1 MKIEDI
7 LNNQDYIN
15 IARKASGSFRKSLSM
30 DEINYCVTNAA
41 WNASKSFNP
50 KKSKLVTFFY
60 RGVRIECLKK
70 LKENKEKNKF
80 NVLEKDVPEN
90 RSAIETIDM
99 MDEIKNCKDPDIM
112 YDRFYNNKTLREIA
126 EKKSLTK
133 EAVRLRIQKNLRIIK
148 SRIDSCV

>member
-7 LNNQDYIN
+7 LNNQDYMN
-15 IARKASGSFRKSLSM
+15 IAKKASSSFRGSLSN
-30 DEINYCVTNAA
+30 DEILYCTTNAA
-41 WNASKSFNP
+41 WNSVKSYDP

-70 LKENKEKNKF
+70 IKENKEKNKF
-80 NVLEKDVPEN
+80 NVLEKDVPEYK
-90 RSAIETIDM
+90 STIDTVDM

-126 EKKSLTK
+126 KGKSLTK

>member
-7 LNNQDYIN
+7 LNNQDYMN
-15 IARKASGSFRKSLSM
+15 ISRKASGSFRGSLSS
-30 DEINYCVTNAA
+30 DEILYCTTNAA
-41 WNASKSFNP
+41 WNAVKSYDP

-70 LKENKEKNKF
+70 IKENKEKNKF
-80 NVLEKDVPEN
+80 NVLEKDVPEHK
-90 RSAIETIDM
+90 SAIDTVDM
-99 MDEIKNCKDPDIM
+99 LDEIKNCKDPDIM

-126 EKKSLTK
+126 KGKSLTK
-133 EAVRLRIQKNLRIIK
+133 EAVRLRIQKNLKIIK